1 MSASM
6 QEVINKAFNL
16 SPEERAKLAH
26 ELIISIDDTMD
37 NEVET
42 AWDSEIER
50 RVKKIRSGKAKGR
63 QAEDILAEIKANY
76 S

>member
-6 QEVINKAFNL
+6 QEVINKAFSL

-26 ELIISIDDTMD
+26 ELIIGIDDAID
-37 NEVET
+37 NEAET

-50 RVKKIRSGKAKGR
+50 RVLEIKSGKARGR
-63 QAEDILAEIKANY
+63 LGF
-76 S
+76 